1 MAKINKITVNNKP
14 ITIVQGVDHSNYICL
29 TDMVRAQEKDVERVN
44 MVIQN
49 WMRRKDTIEYLGL
62 WEHLNNPTFNDT
74 EFDVIKTSSGSNR
87 FILTVKE
94 WNERTGAV
102 GIIAKVGRYGGTYAH
117 RDIAFN
123 FGMWLSPELYLLV
136 VKELQRLESSQ
147 NNPLLLQ
154 WDIKRILSKTNYVIH
169 TDAIKNC
176 IMPTL
181 NIEKTQER
189 IVYATEADMLNLVLF
204 GCTARD
210 WQEAN
215 PELAKKMNIRDTASI
230 NELLVLSNLESYN
243 GEMIRNGKN
252 RQERYERLVEMRN
265 EQLRILQNANA
276 DFNFRK
282 LAGRSAGF
290 LPDSSD
296 EITSDDENV

>member
-1 MAKINKITVNNKP
+1 
-14 ITIVQGVDHSNYICL
+14 
-29 TDMVRAQEKDVERVN
+29 MVRAQEKDVERVN

-62 WEHLNNPTFNDT
+62 WEHLNNPAFNDT
-74 EFDVIKTSSGSNR
+74 EFDVIKNSSGSNR

-230 NELLVLSNLESYN
+230 NELLVLSNLESYMHQQK
-243 GEMIRNGKN
+243 GLPRPLHFKSVFSVFVYKSMIFLFHCCVFRKKD
-252 RQERYERLVEMRN
+252 V
-265 EQLRILQNANA
+265 ILQRNQIQYAKIIFVYG
-276 DFNFRK
+276 DRQC
-282 LAGRSAGF
+282 
-290 LPDSSD
+290 
-296 EITSDDENV
+296 

>member
-1 MAKINKITVNNKP
+1 MRSRRCKDYINNFA
-14 ITIVQGVDHSNYICL
+14 HL
-29 TDMVRAQEKDVERVN
+29 LMVRAQEKDVERVN

-62 WEHLNNPTFNDT
+62 WEHLNNPAFNDT
-74 EFDVIKTSSGSNR
+74 EFDVIKNSSGSNR

-230 NELLVLSNLESYN
+230 NELLVLSNLESYMHQQK
-243 GEMIRNGKN
+243 GLPRPLHFKSVFSVFVYKSMIFLFHYCVFRKKD
-252 RQERYERLVEMRN
+252 V
-265 EQLRILQNANA
+265 ILQRNQIQYAKIIFVYG
-276 DFNFRK
+276 DRQC
-282 LAGRSAGF
+282 
-290 LPDSSD
+290 
-296 EITSDDENV
+296 

>member
-62 WEHLNNPTFNDT
+62 WEHLNNPSFNDT

-147 NNPLLLQ
+147 NDPLLLQ

-189 IVYATEADMLNLVLF
+189 IVYATEADIKQKID
-204 GCTARD
+204 C
-210 WQEAN
+210 
-215 PELAKKMNIRDTASI
+215 IS
-230 NELLVLSNLESYN
+230 ELLSLHPDPI
-243 GEMIRNGKN
+243 IR
-252 RQERYERLVEMRN
+252 
-265 EQLRILQNANA
+265 
-276 DFNFRK
+276 
-282 LAGRSAGF
+282 
-290 LPDSSD
+290 
-296 EITSDDENV
+296 

>member
-1 MAKINKITVNNKP
+1 MNNKP
-14 ITIVQGVDHSNYICL
+14 ISIVQGVDHSNYICL

-62 WEHLNNPTFNDT
+62 WEHLNNPAFNDT
-74 EFDVIKTSSGSNR
+74 EFDVIKNSSGSNR

-230 NELLVLSNLESYN
+230 NELLVLSNLESYMHQQK
-243 GEMIRNGKN
+243 GLPRPLHFKSVFSVFVCKSMIFLFHYCVFRKKD
-252 RQERYERLVEMRN
+252 V
-265 EQLRILQNANA
+265 ILQRNQIQYAKIIFVYG
-276 DFNFRK
+276 DRQC
-282 LAGRSAGF
+282 
-290 LPDSSD
+290 
-296 EITSDDENV
+296 